1 MPTNSQF
8 AVAIH
13 ILVMLAKAD
22 RPLTSRIMSGS
33 INTNPVVV
41 RRIVGS
47 LGDAGLVKTQMVSM
61 VARCWLSHAEK
72 IALLDVYRAT
82 GQGDVLPTHSSIPSQ
97 QCMIG
102 ANIQAV
108 LAARFEQAQAALEA
122 ELSAISIADVAE
134 DIQQQIESS

>member
-1 MPTNSQF
+1 
-8 AVAIH
+8 
-13 ILVMLAKAD
+13 
-22 RPLTSRIMSGS
+22 
-33 INTNPVVV
+33 
-41 RRIVGS
+41 
-47 LGDAGLVKTQMVSM
+47 
-61 VARCWLSHAEK
+61 
-72 IALLDVYRAT
+72 VYRAT

-97 QCMIG
+97 QCTIG